1 MSRRYYAILKPMKAR
16 YTCTLSHAKK
26 LVIMIWIASFILAM
40 PIIKGQVN
48 CEMMKDDV
56 SDELFA
62 AVLGG
67 VCHECVLS
75 PRRFLCIVY

>member
-1 MSRRYYAILKPMKAR
+1 MKAR
-16 YTCTLSHAKK
+16 YTCTLNHAKK

-48 CEMMKDDV
+48 CVMMKDDV
-56 SDELFA
+56 SGGLFA

-67 VCHECVLS
+67 VQQECVLS
-75 PRRFLCIVY
+75 SHRFLSLYINAVINQL